1 MPLFFSKDAD
11 NNCVCPVC
19 RDDLDNAH
27 MVHSVCGHVLH
38 YNCMMQWIRASSNS
52 NNSPSCPVCGDN
64 ISALFSYERHTTSDT
79 KTKIIA
85 GLALT
90 VAFALGVL
98 AVVFF
103 LAITA
108 CD

>member
-1 MPLFFSKDAD
+1 
-11 NNCVCPVC
+11 
-19 RDDLDNAH
+19 
-27 MVHSVCGHVLH
+27 
-38 YNCMMQWIRASSNS
+38 
-52 NNSPSCPVCGDN
+52 VCGDN

-98 AVVFF
+98 VVVFF